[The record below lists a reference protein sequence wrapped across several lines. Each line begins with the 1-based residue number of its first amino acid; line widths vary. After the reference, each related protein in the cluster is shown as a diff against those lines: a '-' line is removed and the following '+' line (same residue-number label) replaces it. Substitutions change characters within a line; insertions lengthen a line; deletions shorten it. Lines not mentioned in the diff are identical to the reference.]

1 MEGAAAART
10 AAVGLTVK
18 ECGASRKGAG
28 RRLVPPGTRVI
39 ARVGRVWSGRA
50 GAKRNL
56 SAYPMYFSIP
66 VSRAWTCGVLVMFI
80 ACGAEALRAQMVWSD
95 PPPDEATLLERLVV
109 EGRGADLVGT
119 ATGASQGLVG
129 ARELEAR
136 PWLRRGELLEVIPGV
151 VITQHSGGGK
161 ANQYFLRGFNLD
173 HGTDFSVSVDGLPV
187 NMRTHAH
194 GQGYSDLNYVIPE
207 LVRQVEYGKGPF
219 DAAVG
224 DFSAAGAAEFRLFDV
239 MPRGIASATVG
250 ENGFARLVV
259 ADSVSAG
266 GGTTTYAVEA
276 THDDGPWHVEEDFRR
291 FNGFVRHHWRAGA
304 GEFRVTGMAYRGTWT
319 ATDQIPLRAV
329 ETGELDRF
337 GTVDPTAGGE
347 SERISVAFDAT
358 IAGAGG
364 TTRLNAYALRYRLD
378 LYSNF
383 TYFLDDPDDGDQ
395 FNQRDRRVVLG
406 GAASHAW
413 TGPRGTTTAGVQVRA
428 DFIDEVG
435 LHRTAQRRRLATVRE
450 DEVSEASAG
459 VFLKNETRWNAWLRT
474 EAGVRV
480 DGYRFD
486 VESDVAANSGERTAA
501 IATPKVA
508 VVLGPWAGTEVYA
521 NFGDAFHSNDARGT
535 TIRVDPVTGEVAE
548 AVDPLVRSRGAEIG
562 VRATPAKGWVSSLAV
577 WALTLDSELVFVGD
591 AGGTEAAGATRR
603 VGLEWANFYRVTPWL
618 TLDADLAVTR
628 ARYRDAGDEDRI
640 ANSIPRVVTA
650 GATFQAK
657 SGWFGSVRL
666 RYFSAQPLIEDG
678 SEWAPSSLTS
688 NLRLGW
694 RGKAWEVSA
703 EVLNVFDRENHDI
716 AYFYESRLPGEA
728 AEGVA
733 DLHFHPA
740 EPRTLRVSVTR
751 SF

>member
-1 MEGAAAART
+1 
-10 AAVGLTVK
+10 
-18 ECGASRKGAG
+18 
-28 RRLVPPGTRVI
+28 
-39 ARVGRVWSGRA
+39 
-50 GAKRNL
+50 
-56 SAYPMYFSIP
+56 
-66 VSRAWTCGVLVMFI
+66 VLVTFI
-80 ACGAEALRAQMVWSD
+80 ACGAEAVRAKTVSPD
-95 PPPDEATLLERLVV
+95 PSPAGATLLERFVV
-109 EGRGADLVGT
+109 EGREADLVGAAT
-119 ATGASQGLVG
+119 AASQGLVG

-173 HGTDFSVSVDGLPV
+173 HGTDFAVTVDGLPV

-194 GQGYSDLNYVIPE
+194 GQGYSDLNFVIPE

-239 MPRGIASATVG
+239 LPRGIASATIG

-259 ADSVSAG
+259 ADSTVQAG
-266 GGTTTYAVEA
+266 GATTTYAVEA
-276 THDDGPWHVEEDFRR
+276 THDDGPWEIDENFNR
-291 FNGFVRHHWRAGA
+291 FNGFLRHHWRAGA

-329 ETGELDRF
+329 EAGAMDRF
-337 GTVDPTAGGE
+337 GTVDPTAGGT
-347 SERISVAFDAT
+347 SERAGMSFDAK

-364 TTRLNAYALRYRLD
+364 TTQLNVYALRYRLD

-383 TYFLDDPDDGDQ
+383 TYFLDDPDEGDQ
-395 FNQRDRRVVLG
+395 FNQRDRRWVLG
-406 GAASHAW
+406 ASSSHGW
-413 TGPRGTTTAGVQVRA
+413 TGTRGTTTVGAQVRA

-435 LHRTAQRRRLATVRE
+435 LYRTAARRRLATVRE

-459 VFLKNETRWNAWLRT
+459 VFLKNETRWSPWLRT

-486 VESDVAANSGERTAA
+486 VESDRSVNSGERTAE

-521 NFGDAFHSNDARGT
+521 NFGDGFHSNDARGT
-535 TIRVDPVTGEVAE
+535 TVRVDPATGEAAE

-562 VRATPAKGWVSSLAV
+562 VRTTPAKGWVSSLAV

-591 AGGTEAAGATRR
+591 AGGTEEAGATRR

-618 TLDADLAVTR
+618 ALDADLAVTR
-628 ARYRDAGDEDRI
+628 ARYRDAGEEDRI

-650 GATFQAK
+650 GATVQTK
-657 SGWFGSVRL
+657 SGWFASVRL
-666 RYFSAQPLIEDG
+666 RYFSAQPLVEDG
-678 SEWAPSSLTS
+678 SVRAPSSVTT

-694 RGKAWEVSA
+694 RGKVWEASA
-703 EVLNVFDRENHDI
+703 EVLNVLGRDNYDI

-728 AEGVA
+728 AEGLA
-733 DLHFHPA
+733 DVHFHPA
-740 EPRTLRVSVTR
+740 EPRTLRVTVSR